1 VKRRGNPFLT
11 LWTLAIL
18 AATAAFV
25 LYLGLRVRSVELG
38 YELGRAHARVA
49 RLREVKRVLE
59 LELASHKTPERVEL
73 VARSLLGM
81 SEPTADRILPAGE
94 QPVDE
99 ESKADKTAPQSD
111 EASQEDTRPA
121 AGATAP
127 ATAPTLT
134 TPAAGSPP
142 ASAPPDDGSEYQDE

>member
-1 VKRRGNPFLT
+1 MKRRGSPFLT

-18 AATAAFV
+18 AATTAFV
-25 LYLGLRVRSVELG
+25 LYLGLRVKSVELG

-59 LELASHKTPERVEL
+59 LELASHKTPERVDM

-81 SEPTADRILPAGE
+81 SEPTAERIIPAGA

-99 ESKADKTAPQSD
+99 ESAGGKTAAPTD

-121 AGATAP
+121 AAP
-127 ATAPTLT
+127 ATAGTATPDVT
-134 TPAAGSPP
+134 TAPAAPP
-142 ASAPPDDGSEYQDE
+142 PEEPYEEEAE